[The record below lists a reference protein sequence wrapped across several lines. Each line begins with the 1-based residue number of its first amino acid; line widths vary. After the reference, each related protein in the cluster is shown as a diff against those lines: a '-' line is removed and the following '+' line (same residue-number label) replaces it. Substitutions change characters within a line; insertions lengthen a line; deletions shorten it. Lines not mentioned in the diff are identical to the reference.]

1 MLMHQLK
8 YDLYFHSKTFD
19 GLSVSSSIPEG
30 SLKFCVDLIRN
41 KDIVLDSFSET
52 SLRNLSVNILNRF
65 SDKIDLDTFRVL
77 FSYSRDHSVL
87 GRVILDSYN
96 DELINEAIAL
106 GGSFYSCMNIPPDFY
121 GELSD
126 KQNIQLLKNHISN
139 YWGDQNTTPLFIGMI
154 WLCDRGHASEVINI
168 IDDNINDAL
177 SPLYKDRLKNS
188 MSIILIQM
196 NTYNFYA
203 EVEKRNH
210 TLLREIIKTSAHA
223 NLMNGFTIFDRDT
236 SGLTPSYWIEEDV
249 FTGFIAESAI
259 ARSSLTESCI
269 KKANETFISFRTGK
283 SFLSALMENKKF
295 SRLYQH
301 TEKLVEGIEG
311 DDFEWISKAVKLF
324 VNDRSTFNTVKINT
338 LLAEGKDVWTSDD
351 HVKDM
356 IDAAILGAYG
366 HLPKGKIGRVTTR
379 SWIKSSAAQIEEWYP
394 NNMSAL
400 RKELSAMIE
409 RSPYLKEI
417 LESEN
422 TKEVKKIV
430 NIDPDNAFFR
440 KVRWKDKK
448 MTRSMLSDDLGI

>member
-1 MLMHQLK
+1 MHQLK

-19 GLSVSSSIPEG
+19 DLSVSSSIPEG

-96 DELINEAIAL
+96 DELINEALAL
-106 GGSFYSCMNIPPDFY
+106 GGSFYSRMNIPPDFY
-121 GELSD
+121 WELSD

-139 YWGDQNTTPLFIGMI
+139 YWGDQDNTPLFKGMT

-196 NTYNFYA
+196 NTYNFHA

-223 NLMNGFTIFDRDT
+223 NLMFGFTISDRDT
-236 SGLTPSYWIEEDV
+236 SGLTPSYWTEEDA

-269 KKANETFISFRTGK
+269 KKSNETFISFRTGK

-295 SRLYQH
+295 SRLYRH
-301 TEKLVEGIEG
+301 TKKLVEGIEG

-324 VNDRSTFNTVKINT
+324 LNDRSTFNTVKINT

-356 IDAAILGAYG
+356 IDAAVLGAYG
-366 HLPKGKIGRVTTR
+366 HFPKGKIGRVTTR
-379 SWIKSSAAQIEEWYP
+379 SWIKSSAAHIEEWYP
-394 NNMSAL
+394 NNMSAP

-448 MTRSMLSDDLGI
+448 MTRSMLSDDLGM